1 MPKTL
6 LIALLSLILGLSS
19 ACKFVIS
26 TYSETDKANTLVREG
41 NALQLDG
48 IRIQEEAADRYEQIV
63 KVRPR
68 FEDRTRLE
76 RPLEVVVFKLETARE
91 TLNLSAEKTA
101 EASKMDVSEVFKE
114 YLTLRAGLLRREAEV
129 TDILV
134 RQARLNYD
142 PTLASEADFDQRWK
156 ALDAEIASIR
166 EQQTEIA
173 AQADSIL
180 AEHDEEFEA

>member
-1 MPKTL
+1 M
-6 LIALLSLILGLSS
+6 
-19 ACKFVIS
+19 
-26 TYSETDKANTLVREG
+26 
-41 NALQLDG
+41 
-48 IRIQEEAADRYEQIV
+48 

-91 TLNLSAEKTA
+91 KLNLSAEKTA